1 MPEVLIATIEPP
13 EGIPCTGKGCFI
25 DSYICRPLKDVR
37 GESIAKEISDGLPF
51 LEYELHRLLINKLK
65 IKGMNA
71 IFGLKFR
78 MSIGERMIIGI
89 ATGTAVFL
97 SSLPSPILPKLV
109 SDQVSDDKKLANIQK
124 RLNDTVKKNK
134 EIYQIKVNGYNYR

>member
-1 MPEVLIATIEPP
+1 
-13 EGIPCTGKGCFI
+13 
-25 DSYICRPLKDVR
+25 
-37 GESIAKEISDGLPF
+37 
-51 LEYELHRLLINKLK
+51 
-65 IKGMNA
+65 MNA

-109 SDQVSDDKKLANIQK
+109 SDQVSDDKKLANIQR

-134 EIYQIKVNGYNYR
+134 EVYQIKVKSYNYK